1 MFTVRR
7 VQWMWEHADLDCWTE
22 EVELLQEERQR
33 VEVLH
38 CKTAEVWTWITH
50 ASDIQTGAA
59 AYAYKVADV
68 YTKLADHCIREWE
81 KALKKVVENREED
94 RRMREREDEL
104 AREEEAKIRC
114 EEEEMMK
121 MSNSPDDGGHDHN
134 DSAVNSMT
142 LENNKNNTSSECES
156 GSAAKITTPR
166 PRKRRRAP
174 SSESSL
180 SANHRTSSAVSHGGH
195 GRGTRGALGCA
206 RHTKHRGGT

>member
-1 MFTVRR
+1 MLT
-7 VQWMWEHADLDCWTE
+7 LDRWTE
-22 EVELLQEERQR
+22 EVELLQEERRR
-33 VEVLH
+33 VEVSH
-38 CKTAEVWTWITH
+38 CKTAEVWTRITH

-68 YTKLADHCIREWE
+68 YTKLAHHCVREWE

-94 RRMREREDEL
+94 RHMREREDEL
-104 AREEEAKIRC
+104 AREEEAKIQR

-142 LENNKNNTSSECES
+142 SEDDKNDTLSECES

-174 SSESSL
+174 PESSL
-180 SANHRTSSAVSHGGH
+180 SADHRTSSAVSCGGH
-195 GRGTRGALGCA
+195 GRGT
-206 RHTKHRGGT
+206 